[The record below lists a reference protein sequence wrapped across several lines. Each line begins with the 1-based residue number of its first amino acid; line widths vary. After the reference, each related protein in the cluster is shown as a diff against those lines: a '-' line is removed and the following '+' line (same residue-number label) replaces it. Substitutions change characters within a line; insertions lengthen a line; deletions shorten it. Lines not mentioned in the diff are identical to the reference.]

1 MTFGFVLLPRNDN
14 DLSTRT
20 CVCNSLDQRIEI
32 FWAACCKSRSMEVWT
47 KGKERKQQPFHWL
60 AHVSSWIISNIAM
73 KCEMNMCPTCRQS
86 GEPSTAQ
93 LKSHAAEVDSQMRS
107 AEVESITHY
116 IQESDNLV
124 DLHAQI
130 AEADQTLQGMTFWK
144 LSFSPL
150 QGRAGALSFYRRK
163 NQHARTKLAL
173 LDTEPYS
180 SFIFI

>member
-1 MTFGFVLLPRNDN
+1 
-14 DLSTRT
+14 
-20 CVCNSLDQRIEI
+20 
-32 FWAACCKSRSMEVWT
+32 
-47 KGKERKQQPFHWL
+47 
-60 AHVSSWIISNIAM
+60 M

-130 AEADQTLQGMTFWK
+130 AEADQTLQGMTF
-144 LSFSPL
+144 
-150 QGRAGALSFYRRK
+150 
-163 NQHARTKLAL
+163 
-173 LDTEPYS
+173 
-180 SFIFI
+180 